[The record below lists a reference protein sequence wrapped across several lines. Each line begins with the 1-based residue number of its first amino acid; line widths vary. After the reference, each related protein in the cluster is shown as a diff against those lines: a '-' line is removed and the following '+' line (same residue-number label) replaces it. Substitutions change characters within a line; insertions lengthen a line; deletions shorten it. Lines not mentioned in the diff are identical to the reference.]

1 MEKRILPEGLKW
13 INMKGDIKAIAK
25 HLASDVN
32 LQKSLGF
39 FPCDGNGV
47 AITQAEVEQVEVKK
61 KHVEVA
67 VEAIIEPAVIIPDGS
82 KIINPLEED
91 KGQYESGSIE
101 ETIHNLH
108 KEGKGVDE
116 IKETTGANKNT
127 IKKVINANQTV

>member
-1 MEKRILPEGLKW
+1 MANRILPEGLKW
-13 INMKGDIKAIAK
+13 INMKGDVKAIAQ

-39 FPCDGNGV
+39 YPCDENGV

-61 KHVEVA
+61 KDVEVA
-67 VEAIIEPAVIIPDGS
+67 VEPIIEPTVIIPDGS
-82 KIINPLEED
+82 NIINPLEED
-91 KGQYESGSIE
+91 KSQYESGSIE
-101 ETIHNLH
+101 ETIYNLH

-116 IKETTGANKNT
+116 IKEATGANKNT